1 MNYAQNKK
9 NYKAIKATKCIK
21 KQENA
26 SFELKAKRK
35 LTRPNIKEK
44 KKTKELKEP
53 KKNKK

>member
-35 LTRPNIKEK
+35 LTRPNK
-44 KKTKELKEP
+44 KRKRKRKM
-53 KKNKK
+53 N